1 MKRPEGFDPA
11 GKRPAVPSKPAKQ
24 RAPRPAPA
32 AKVPAPQKERVPAER
47 TVSVIKSP
55 ATRDKPTVNRPDR
68 EARQALRRAA
78 RERRRYER
86 GEVRRFTR
94 RARNRRVGWLTAGG
108 VVVLLGAMLLIAV
121 YSPLLALKTITIE
134 GTTRIDAA
142 QLQDAVDG
150 QLGTPLALLDFDTI
164 TDELGEFPLI
174 RSYVT
179 ETIPPGTLVIHV
191 TEREP
196 VAVIKNGE
204 TWDLV
209 DPAGIVI
216 QDTAEQPADLP
227 VIDAGTPGGKP
238 FTAAVE
244 VLLELPAK
252 MLKRVQSISATTV
265 DDVTFTLTKTNQ
277 KVIWGSSEQS
287 DLKATTLNALL
298 KDQKKNKTV
307 DFNVSSPLI
316 PLVIDESTDAEPAN

>member
-11 GKRPAVPSKPAKQ
+11 GKKPAVPAKQPAKQ
-24 RAPRPAPA
+24 PARVRTPRPAPA
-32 AKVPAPQKERVPAER
+32 PRTERV
-47 TVSVIKSP
+47 VSEVKSP
-55 ATRDKPTVNRPDR
+55 RTREKPTVTRPDR

-121 YSPLLALKTITIE
+121 YSPLLSLRTITIE
-134 GTTRIDAA
+134 GTSRIDPA
-142 QLQDAVDG
+142 QIQDAVDG
-150 QLGTPLALLDFDTI
+150 QLGTPLALLDFGTI

-179 ETIPPGTLVIHV
+179 ETIPPDTLVIHV
-191 TEREP
+191 VEREP

-204 TWDLV
+204 SWDLV

-216 QDTAEQPADLP
+216 QSSAEQPADLP
-227 VIDAGTPGGKP
+227 LIDAGEPGGKP

-277 KVIWGSSEQS
+277 KVVWGSSEES

-298 KDQKKNKTV
+298 KDQKKNKDV

-316 PLVIDESTDAEPAN
+316 PLVIDETAEKPTE